1 MLPGTLYGA
10 YVHDVRCIRRG
21 TGRLLTLAR
30 YALARECAH
39 TYHVLGSFDLLP
51 DTRRVNVWLARDHVR
66 LKERE
71 SMTRERKR
79 ERASKESGA
88 YIPTRQWT
96 RTTPK
101 LYACTDPYAYTIC
114 TPSTSGH
121 SLHSATCT
129 EHSKGIGMI

>member
-79 ERASKESGA
+79 ARGA
-88 YIPTRQWT
+88 YIPTHQLT

-101 LYACTDPYAYTIC
+101 PYAGTDPYVYTTF

-121 SLHSATCT
+121 SLHSAACT
-129 EHSKGIGMI
+129 EHLKGIGMI

>member
-21 TGRLLTLAR
+21 TGRVLTLAR

-39 TYHVLGSFDLLP
+39 TYHVLGSFDLLT
-51 DTRRVNVWLARDHVR
+51 DTRRVKVWLARDHVR

-79 ERASKESGA
+79 ERAQQRVRCIYYNLSMDSDN
-88 YIPTRQWT
+88 T
-96 RTTPK
+96 K
-101 LYACTDPYAYTIC
+101 LIRMHRPIC
-114 TPSTSGH
+114 IH
-121 SLHSATCT
+121 NLHALN
-129 EHSKGIGMI
+129 

>member
-21 TGRLLTLAR
+21 TGRVLTLAR

-79 ERASKESGA
+79 ERARAKSQVHIFQPVNGLGQHQTYTHAQTHMHTQSA
-88 YIPTRQWT
+88 RPQLAAT
-96 RTTPK
+96 
-101 LYACTDPYAYTIC
+101 ACTVRHAQNTRRV
-114 TPSTSGH
+114 SG
-121 SLHSATCT
+121 
-129 EHSKGIGMI
+129 